1 MFGPMDNDGIR
12 DRDILDEWTN
22 GDRGDTTFPINFGP
36 LQDQLEIAHVVTFIT
51 MQRWINN
58 SFEITILLSYFRR

>member
-36 LQDQLEIAHVVTFIT
+36 MQDQLTMAHVVTFTT
-51 MQRWINN
+51 MQRRINFTWN
-58 SFEITILLSYFRR
+58 HDILSYF